1 MQPDI
6 NSNEDVTSCRNIE
19 AQLNKIKKFLSKE
32 AKDPN
37 DIQIVCSDHS
47 EIKSISELIKL
58 ELNTKSKVKSF
69 EKLFFIKTK
78 IEQNKINYDKT
89 FLLENFKRSRR
100 NQNLIINLIKDGIAE
115 LKIPSAETILI
126 IEAKEYFE
134 KEWPYNCD
142 AIVFPETMDIG
153 MSPYN
158 FLPYTI
164 HASHIPPGPIIIN
177 LIKPEITVF

>member
-6 NSNEDVTSCRNIE
+6 DSNEAVTSCRNIE
-19 AQLNKIKKFLSKE
+19 AQLNKIQNFLSKE

-37 DIQIVCSDHS
+37 DIQIVCPNHP
-47 EIKSISELIKL
+47 ELKPISELIKL
-58 ELNTKSKVKSF
+58 ELNTKLKVQSV
-69 EKLFFIKTK
+69 EELFFIKTK

-100 NQNLIINLIKDGIAE
+100 NQNLIINLIKDGITE
-115 LKIPSAETILI
+115 LKIPASETILI
-126 IEAKEYFE
+126 VETKEYFK

-142 AIVFPETMDIG
+142 AVVYPETIELG
-153 MSPYN
+153 ISPYS

-164 HASHIPPGPIIIN
+164 QPSHIPPGPIIIN
-177 LIKPEITVF
+177 LTKPEISFF